1 MQIALFVCRE
11 FFISQAELMVEKTK
25 ASLELITIYEI
36 SKILTSTLNLHHS
49 LNSVINVLDKFLGMR
64 NGTIVLYDKHSNELY
79 TAASLGV
86 DVKNQTRFRSGEGII
101 GKVFKTGSPIVIPD
115 IRDEPLLWKGMKFDN
130 DVITRFSLL
139 CVPIKGHENITGTLS
154 VIYKRE
160 KDSISI
166 NDAISFLMM
175 AGSLIGQTI
184 EISNKITEEKQ
195 KLREERAHLQQAL
208 TSKHKMFNIVG
219 QSDVMIQTYQT
230 IKRVAASSATVLI
243 RGESGTGKELVA
255 KAIHYN
261 SSRSNGPFIML
272 NCTAIPESLLESE
285 LFGHVKGSFTGAY
298 GEKKGKFELAHKGT
312 IFLDEIGDLPVSTQ
326 LKLLRVLQEKSLD
339 KVGGSKPLSVD
350 VRIITATNRDLE
362 LEISKGNFREDLY
375 YRINVVPIVL
385 PPLRERKEDV
395 PPLIDHFLLKYNKE
409 NSTRVKLSP
418 EVMEYLLKYDWPGNV
433 RELEN
438 CVERMVIMSDNNLAT
453 KDDLP
458 YEIIRARKF
467 PGKPAPAQHETPGEP
482 SRKDSGDKSLAKSIE
497 VMEVEQILNAL
508 KKCGWVKSRAARLIG
523 ITTRQLDYRI
533 NKYGISVEKP
543 WQDG

>member
-1 MQIALFVCRE
+1 MEIAKYVGKGFS
-11 FFISQAELMVEKTK
+11 ISQAELMVENTK
-25 ASLELITIYEI
+25 ASLELTTIYEI

-64 NGTIVLYDKHSNELY
+64 NGTIVLYDKQSNELY

-115 IRDEPLLWKGMKFDN
+115 IRDEPSLWKGMRFD
-130 DVITRFSLL
+130 DDTIARFSLL
-139 CVPIKGHENITGTLS
+139 CVPIKGHESITGTLS

-160 KDSISI
+160 KDSTSI
-166 NDAISFLMM
+166 NDAISFLIM

-195 KLREERAHLQQAL
+195 KLREERVHLQQAL

-219 QSDVMIQTYQT
+219 QSEIMIQTYQT

-339 KVGGSKPLSVD
+339 KVGGSKPLPVD

-375 YRINVVPIVL
+375 YRINVVPIIL
-385 PPLRERKEDV
+385 PPLRKRKEDI
-395 PPLIDHFLLKYNKE
+395 PLLIDHFLLKYNKE
-409 NSTRVKLSP
+409 NSTKVKLSQ
-418 EVMEYLLKYDWPGNV
+418 EVMEYILDYNWPGNV

-458 YEIIRARKF
+458 YEIIRAYKSAY
-467 PGKPAPAQHETPGEP
+467 KQAPAHKTPSEP
-482 SRKDSGDKSLAKSIE
+482 PPKNTEDKSLTKSIE

-508 KKCGWVKSRAARLIG
+508 KKCGWVKSRAAKLIG

-533 NKYGISVEKP
+533 SKYGISVEKP
-543 WQDG
+543 WQDS

>member
-1 MQIALFVCRE
+1 
-11 FFISQAELMVEKTK
+11 MVEKTK
-25 ASLELITIYEI
+25 ASLELTTIYEI

-64 NGTIVLYDKHSNELY
+64 NGTIVLHDKHSNELY

-86 DVKNQTRFRSGEGII
+86 DVKKQTRFRSGEGII

-115 IRDEPLLWKGMKFDN
+115 IRDEPLLWKGMQFD
-130 DVITRFSLL
+130 DDTITRFSLL
-139 CVPIKGHENITGTLS
+139 CVPIKGHDNITGTLS
-154 VIYKRE
+154 VVYKRE
-160 KDSISI
+160 KDTISI
-166 NDAISFLMM
+166 NDAISFLIM

-184 EISNKITEEKQ
+184 EISNKINEEKER
-195 KLREERAHLQQAL
+195 LREERAHLQQAL

-219 QSDVMIQTYQT
+219 QSEIMIQTYQT
-230 IKRVAASSATVLI
+230 IKRVAASSATVLV

-261 SSRSNGPFIML
+261 SSRSNGPFVML

-339 KVGGSKPLSVD
+339 KVGGSKPLPVD

-385 PPLRERKEDV
+385 PPLRKRKEDI
-395 PPLIDHFLLKYNKE
+395 PLLIDHFLLKYNKE
-409 NSTRVKLSP
+409 NSTKVRLSQ
-418 EVMEYLLKYDWPGNV
+418 EVMEYLLEYDWPGNV

-453 KDDLP
+453 RDDLP
-458 YEIIRARKF
+458 YEIIRAYKSAN
-467 PGKPAPAQHETPGEP
+467 KPAPAQKTPSEP
-482 SRKDSGDKSLAKSIE
+482 PPKDPEDKSLTKSIE
-497 VMEVEQILNAL
+497 VMEVEQIINAL
-508 KKCGWVKSRAARLIG
+508 KKCGWVKSRAAKLIG
-523 ITTRQLDYRI
+523 ITTRQLDYRMS
-533 NKYGISVEKP
+533 KYGISVEKP
-543 WQDG
+543 WQDS